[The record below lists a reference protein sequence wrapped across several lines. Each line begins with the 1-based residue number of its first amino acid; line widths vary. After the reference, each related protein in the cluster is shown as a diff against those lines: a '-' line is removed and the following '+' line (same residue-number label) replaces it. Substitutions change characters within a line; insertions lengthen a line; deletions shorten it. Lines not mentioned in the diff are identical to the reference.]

1 MSVIS
6 YLDARASGAV
16 LSTDEQSSIN
26 TSIAT
31 INTRLTSYFGT
42 ALSAQLRFGSSTRG
56 TILPRRMDAHS
67 DIDYMVVFAQGGA
80 TPQTYLD
87 RLRRFAEQY
96 YSTSDIKQ
104 SSPSLVLQLNH
115 IKFDLVPA
123 LSVWGTTYQIPN
135 GPIAWKNTDPNDF
148 NGQLDALNQKEMYKI
163 KPMIRLLKYWNAEA
177 GYVYDAYS
185 LEKYVVSLSY
195 YGVINI
201 REAHASGPAIG
212 FSADGFIDRPK
223 NEIGLRGTLAPEGAI
238 VKVAGMKRLQFTG
251 PARVFDCEEDTFEAV
266 EKREI
271 NEGEVVVIRY
281 EGPKGGPGMREM
293 LSTTAALYG
302 LGLGEKV
309 ALITDG
315 RFSGATRG
323 FCIGHVGPEAAV
335 GGPIAHVKDGDIITL
350 DATTGEISVNVSDE
364 EFARRKTSWAPRE
377 TEYGSGAIWKY
388 AQLVGPA
395 GYGALTNPG
404 AKGEKEQCADI

>member
-31 INTRLTSYFGT
+31 IKTRLTSYFGT

-135 GPIAWKNTDPNDF
+135 GPTAWKNTDPNDF

-201 REAHASGPAIG
+201 CDYLFTAFDNLYLGSEQAQWRK
-212 FSADGFIDRPK
+212 DK
-223 NEIGLRGTLAPEGAI
+223 
-238 VKVAGMKRLQFTG
+238 LQR
-251 PARVFDCEEDTFEAV
+251 A
-266 EKREI
+266 K
-271 NEGEVVVIRY
+271 
-281 EGPKGGPGMREM
+281 
-293 LSTTAALYG
+293 
-302 LGLGEKV
+302 
-309 ALITDG
+309 
-315 RFSGATRG
+315 
-323 FCIGHVGPEAAV
+323 
-335 GGPIAHVKDGDIITL
+335 DIIAEVRSL
-350 DATTGEISVNVSDE
+350 ERDGYPNLADAEVKKLI
-364 EFARRKTSWAPRE
+364 
-377 TEYGSGAIWKY
+377 
-388 AQLVGPA
+388 PA
-395 GYGALTNPG
+395 G
-404 AKGEKEQCADI
+404 